1 MEGDTLV
8 PLRWASGLAHALDGI
23 EGVKSGILVQLAAF
37 ENKHT
42 GSGPEELASNRQAG
56 RTAAY
61 YDNVRINYGIRING
75 AEIFDL
81 QALFSDG
88 PYPLK

>member
-8 PLRWASGLAHALDGI
+8 SLRWAFGLAYALDSI
-23 EGVKSGILVQLAAF
+23 EGVKSGILFQLATF
-37 ENKHT
+37 EDQHT
-42 GSGPEELASNRQAG
+42 GPGPEELASNRQAG
-56 RTAAY
+56 RPPAN
-61 YDNVRINYGIRING
+61 YDNVRINYSTRVNS

-88 PYPLK
+88 PYP